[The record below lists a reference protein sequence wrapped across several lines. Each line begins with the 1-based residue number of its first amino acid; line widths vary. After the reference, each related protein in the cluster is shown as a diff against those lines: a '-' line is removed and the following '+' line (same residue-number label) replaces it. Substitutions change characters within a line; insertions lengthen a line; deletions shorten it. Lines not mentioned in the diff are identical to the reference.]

1 MSAHAR
7 RGRGRI
13 TLAVVL
19 LLPLAV
25 GLALLGSLDG
35 RLDRVD
41 EVPAAVVNADQIVTT
56 GEGADAQTVAAG
68 RLLAANLTNPPAGTD
83 VGFAWELTD
92 ADDAA
97 TGLASGGYAAVVT
110 IPEDFS
116 AAVSSASTDDPVA
129 ATIQVQG
136 DDARSAVAALLAEQV
151 ATAAAGAM
159 GQQIT
164 STYLDDV
171 YLGFNQI
178 ADQMDQAA
186 DGAQQA
192 ASGATSLADGTGQ
205 LAGGAGAL
213 ASGTAE
219 VARGADSLAGGAGA
233 LSGGAARVASGATAL
248 AGATNQV
255 ASGAGEVNAGAAD
268 LAAALDAIDQRVHD
282 LPPAAAALGED
293 AAALD
298 ALAGTLATL
307 AADCAAGTAGACTA
321 LQAAAAPDGALR
333 SLASGIGSRA
343 DGLAAAGG
351 GVVAGLDQLTAAADA
366 VAGGSAQVAVGA
378 GQVAAGAATLAS
390 GASGVADGAAELSTG
405 ASGLAQGAGETSAG
419 AAEVAG
425 GARSAAAGA
434 ASLAGGVGELAGGLT
449 SGAGQVPTY
458 DDDQR
463 DTLAS
468 VVSAPVVAEDTT
480 VPLADQDA
488 IAGPLV
494 VPAAVWLGAL
504 AAFLVLP
511 AVPRRAAYEPAGVL
525 RVAVRAWLP
534 AVAVAAVQALV
545 LVLAVPLLGVGA
557 RNPVGAAL
565 FALAAAAVFAAVNQ
579 GLVALWGRAGLV
591 VSLAF
596 LALQV
601 ACVGVLIPLQTA
613 PPVFRELS
621 GLLPLP
627 QAAEALGVL
636 VLGLEG
642 SWIQPLVGLLLWG
655 VAGLAAAAL
664 VVRRARARVP
674 RRDLAAAR
682 LVDGT
687 RHDVARAA

>member
-378 GQVAAGAATLAS
+378 GQVAAGA
-390 GASGVADGAAELSTG
+390 
-405 ASGLAQGAGETSAG
+405 
-419 AAEVAG
+419 
-425 GARSAAAGA
+425 
-434 ASLAGGVGELAGGLT
+434 
-449 SGAGQVPTY
+449 GQVPTY